1 MRRISTARFCSQIAA
16 LSLAIG
22 AIGTIGVQPTYAQE
36 QQDRVLIVNGQAT
49 IDVPTSVTQVNLGIE
64 VQGKTAQEVQEEVAR
79 RSNGLISLLRS
90 RNVEK
95 LQTTGVYLSPVY
107 TYNPDNG
114 ESKVTG
120 YSATNSVSFR
130 VATDRAGSIID
141 EAVTTGATRVDG
153 ISFIASNEAIEAAR
167 QQALRAAIAD
177 AQSQAD
183 TVLDALNL
191 TRQEIVN
198 INISSSTPMPQ
209 PLNFAIDSREA
220 TGVFAQSSV
229 LVGGEQQVQAY
240 VTLSI
245 GY

>member
-1 MRRISTARFCSQIAA
+1 MSRIATARFWSQIAA
-16 LSLAIG
+16 LSLAVG
-22 AIGTIGVQPTYAQE
+22 AIGVIGVKPTYAQE
-36 QQDRVLIVNGQAT
+36 QQDRVLVVNGQAT
-49 IDVPTSVTQVNLGIE
+49 IDVPTSVTQVSLGIE
-64 VQGKTAQEVQEEVAR
+64 VQGKTAQEVQSEVAR

-95 LQTTGVYLSPVY
+95 LQTTGVYLNPVY

-130 VATDRAGSIID
+130 VTTDRAGSIID
-141 EAVTTGATRVDG
+141 EAVASGATRVDG
-153 ISFIASNEAIEAAR
+153 ISFIASNEALEAAR
-167 QQALRAAIAD
+167 QQALRAAIDD

-209 PLNFAIDSREA
+209 PLAFALENRDL
-220 TGVFAQSSV
+220 TGGFAQSTA

-240 VTLSI
+240 VSLSI